1 MFLRA
6 LLIGYV
12 AGLLGTLLLAPAE
25 REEEPT
31 VAAVAQP
38 QSQGEPEGRLSLLR
52 FDLPAR

>member
-31 VAAVAQP
+31 VAAAAQP
-38 QSQGEPEGRLSLLR
+38 QSQGDPEGRLSLLR